1 MKKMIKQNPMKK
13 IILIAFVVFSISS
26 FAQIGEKNFIDQ
38 NYIEVTGNAEME
50 IIPDEIYLKIVVNE
64 KDFKGKEDLQKLE
77 KSMIQALSKIG
88 IDVSEQLTIRD
99 MASNFQKYWLKG
111 TEINSVK
118 EYQLKVESANTAG
131 QVIRDLETLGLSNIS
146 VEKIDHSKI
155 QEFKTEVKVMAI
167 KAAKEKAVS
176 LTGAIDQK
184 IGKAIYIQEQNYN
197 TFQGK
202 AAGISNIAVRGYGY
216 SDEMELKQPDI
227 EFEKIKLEYSI
238 LVRFEIE

>member
-1 MKKMIKQNPMKK
+1 MKK

-26 FAQIGEKNFIDQ
+26 FAQPGEKNFIDQ

-50 IIPDEIYLKIVVNE
+50 IVPDEIYLKIVVNE

-184 IGKAIYIQEQNYN
+184 IGKAIYIQEQNNHIYN
-197 TFQGK
+197 ALQGK
-202 AAGISNIAVRGYGY
+202 VAGISNIAVRGYGY